1 MEWLGWGETVFVVN
15 PDRTRNNDMSG
26 TWTAIEL
33 LIAMGPQWDHADSE
47 AALFVLAAVC
57 FPGRAAGTDKHTIDP
72 YCPHQY
78 PIVLHLSM

>member
-1 MEWLGWGETVFVVN
+1 
-15 PDRTRNNDMSG
+15 
-26 TWTAIEL
+26 
-33 LIAMGPQWDHADSE
+33 MGPQWDHADSE

-57 FPGRAAGTDKHTIDP
+57 LPGRAAGTDKHTIDP